1 MTWIYV
7 IAPLCAVLLV
17 FAAYFGGKSAGRKEA
32 ELKQKIKEQKES
44 ENTDEIIANNNNLT
58 DSDFD
63 SWLQERAKK

>member
-7 IAPLCAVLLV
+7 IAPLVAVILV
-17 FAAYFGGKSAGRKEA
+17 YFGGKSAGRKEA

-44 ENTDEIIANNNNLT
+44 ENTDGIIANNNNLT
-58 DSDFD
+58 DSDFN